1 MFRVEYFFDRHNSR
15 SFDELI
21 AGAIA
26 CVRTTSSSTN
36 YQEGETSNDR
46 VQSLPCLLLQ
56 RAAIQLGRAH
66 RSLYERRGCW
76 DPVFYE
82 SRPTDSSE
90 YNFRRNSEALLF
102 NSRFPGDDVDVT
114 RREAAVR

>member
-66 RSLYERRGCW
+66 RSLYERSGRW
-76 DPVFYE
+76 DAILYE

-90 YNFRRNSEALLF
+90 HNFRKNSSSLLYDLL
-102 NSRFPGDDVDVT
+102 FPGDC
-114 RREAAVR
+114 E